1 MAELKDPLNNRA
13 VKNCPVPY
21 QSSLSEEET
30 FVGKT
35 VNWVL
40 VRDFLKREG
49 KLNKKILL
57 QIVSMAQAIFS
68 KNLFIQERKLT

>member
-1 MAELKDPLNNRA
+1 MSELKDPVNNRV

-21 QSSLSEEET
+21 QKSLTEEQV
-30 FVGKT
+30 FSGKT

-49 KLNKKILL
+49 KLTKKLL
-57 QIVSMAQAIFS
+57 IDLVKRAEAIFS
-68 KNLFIQERKLT
+68 KLTIMQRKKQT